1 MDQAALAPEEKA
13 PPERGS
19 ECYTPGMLA
28 LARFLVVVA
37 AMCTFVIFVLF
48 TLYLT
53 VKFSTWW
60 PTVFGIGESL
70 HLTLSVVTF
79 AGLAY
84 WLRFYEWPNFY
95 AWIHR
100 RLGMDID
107 R

>member
-60 PTVFGIGESL
+60 PTVFGIGGSPR
-70 HLTLSVVTF
+70 LTLAVVTF
-79 AGLAY
+79 AGLAL
-84 WLRFYEWPNFY
+84 WLRYYEWPNFL
-95 AWIHR
+95 ARIR
-100 RLGMDID
+100 RWLGMGIEQ
-107 R
+107 